1 MKKLRDALIV
11 ALLGT
16 LIGSAYAYM
25 RQSDEE
31 AALRDQAV
39 WAGKADK

>member
-1 MKKLRDALIV
+1 MKLRDALTI
-11 ALLGT
+11 ALLGM

-25 RQSDEE
+25 AKADEE
-31 AALRDQAV
+31 SAQRDRAA